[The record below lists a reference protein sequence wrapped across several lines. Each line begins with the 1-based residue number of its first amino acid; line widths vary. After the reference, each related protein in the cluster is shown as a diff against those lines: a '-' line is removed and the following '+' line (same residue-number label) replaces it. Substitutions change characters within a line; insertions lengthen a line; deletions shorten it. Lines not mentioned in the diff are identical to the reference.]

1 MACLCCHSYLEIT
14 MIYDIFPTRFGDTM
28 ICAENDAL
36 RGLYFL
42 GQKYQ
47 ALVLPD
53 WSQAPQDSLLQEVK
67 AQFKAYEK
75 SGIAGF
81 DVPLDPQGTEFQKKV
96 WKALLTISV
105 GTTSTYGRIAKMAAS
120 MAAVRA
126 VGSAIGK
133 NPISIIIPCHRV
145 LGSDGSL
152 TGYAGGLSR
161 KAVLLKHEGASFVG
175 MSETSDLFA

>member
-1 MACLCCHSYLEIT
+1 
-14 MIYDIFPTRFGDTM
+14 MIYDIFPTRFGDTL
-28 ICAENDAL
+28 ICADQGAL
-36 RGLYFL
+36 RGLYFI

-47 ALVLPD
+47 ALVQPD
-53 WSQAPQDSLLQEVK
+53 WIEASQDALLLEVK

-75 SGIAGF
+75 NGVAGF
-81 DVPLDPQGTEFQKKV
+81 DLPLDPQGTDFQKKV
-96 WKALLTISV
+96 WTALLGIRV
-105 GTTSTYGRIAKMAAS
+105 GTTSTYGQIAKQAAS

-145 LGSDGSL
+145 VGSDGSL

-161 KAVLLKHEGASFVG
+161 KASLLKHEGASFVG
-175 MSETSDLFA
+175 IAETPDLFA

>member
-1 MACLCCHSYLEIT
+1 
-14 MIYDIFPTRFGDTM
+14 MIYDIFSTRFGDTL
-28 ICAENDAL
+28 ICADHGAL
-36 RGLYFL
+36 QGLYFI

-47 ALVLPD
+47 ALV
-53 WSQAPQDSLLQEVK
+53 QAEWQQQAQDELLREVR

-75 SGIAGF
+75 NGIAGF
-81 DVPLDPQGTEFQKKV
+81 DLPLAPQGTEFQRKV
-96 WKALLTISV
+96 WAALLTIPV
-105 GTTSTYGRIAKMAAS
+105 GTTCSYGQIAQVSAS

-145 LGSDGSL
+145 VGSDGSL

-161 KAVLLKHEGASFVG
+161 KAALLKHEGASFRG
-175 MSETSDLFA
+175 LSDTPDLFA

>member
-1 MACLCCHSYLEIT
+1 
-14 MIYDIFPTRFGDTM
+14 MIYDIFPTRFGDTLV
-28 ICAENDAL
+28 CAEDDAL
-36 RGLYFL
+36 RGLYFI

-47 ALVLPD
+47 ALVLAS
-53 WSQAPQDSLLQEVK
+53 WQAAPQDALLREVK

-75 SGIAGF
+75 SGVAGF
-81 DVPLDPQGTEFQKKV
+81 DVPLNPQGTEFQKKV
-96 WKALLTISV
+96 WTALLTIPV
-105 GTTSTYGRIAKMAAS
+105 GTTTTYGRIAQTAAT

-145 LGSDGSL
+145 VGSDGSL

-161 KAVLLKHEGASFVG
+161 KASLLKHEGASFVG
-175 MSETSDLFA
+175 MSETPDLFA

>member
-1 MACLCCHSYLEIT
+1 L
-14 MIYDIFPTRFGDTM
+14 

-36 RGLYFL
+36 RGLYFI

-47 ALVLPD
+47 AMVLPD
-53 WSQAPQDSLLQEVK
+53 WSHAPQDALLQEVR
-67 AQFKAYEK
+67 AQFKAYEQN
-75 SGIAGF
+75 GIAGF
-81 DVPLDPQGTEFQKKV
+81 DIPLDPQGTEFQKKV
-96 WKALLTISV
+96 WKALLTIAV
-105 GTTSTYGRIAKMAAS
+105 GTTSTYSRMAQMAAS

-145 LGSDGSL
+145 LGSNGSL

-161 KAVLLKHEGASFVG
+161 KAVLLKHEGASFIG

>member
-1 MACLCCHSYLEIT
+1 
-14 MIYDIFPTRFGDTM
+14 MIYDIFPTRFGDTL
-28 ICAENDAL
+28 ICADNDAL
-36 RGLYFL
+36 RGLYFI

-53 WSQAPQDSLLQEVK
+53 WSHAPQNALLQEVK
-67 AQFKAYEK
+67 AQFQAYEK

-81 DVPLDPQGTEFQKKV
+81 DLPLDPQGTAFQKKV
-96 WKALLTISV
+96 WKALLTIPV
-105 GTTSTYGRIAKMAAS
+105 GTTSTYGRMAQMAAT

-145 LGSDGSL
+145 LGSNGSL

-161 KAVLLKHEGASFVG
+161 KAVLLKHEGASFLG
-175 MSETSDLFA
+175 MLETPDLFERADTVG